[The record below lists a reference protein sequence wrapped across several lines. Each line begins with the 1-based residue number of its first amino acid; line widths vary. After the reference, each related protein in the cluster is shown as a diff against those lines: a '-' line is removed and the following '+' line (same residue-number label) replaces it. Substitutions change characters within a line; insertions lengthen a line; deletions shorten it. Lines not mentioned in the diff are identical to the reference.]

1 MTEVNGQIRRVRV
14 GKHLA
19 EKPVDSTEYLP
30 PPPRNNKEKPSKCNL
45 IPKKATKKTA

>member
-19 EKPVDSTEYLP
+19 EKPVDSTEHL
-30 PPPRNNKEKPSKCNL
+30 PPRNNKEKPSKCNL